1 MPNRADLQVQ
11 ESDCAMCGGSG
22 TVHNTYTRV
31 SVFGQKCPRCDGAG
45 VEPAEPKIHVGL
57 LLRHPR
63 SGKVWAVYGDYAASH
78 AKPADGSRGWGIH
91 RMIPSRRTR
100 GHYVWQIRVFGER
113 RLLQWN
119 VVGFGDAWQHDLME
133 ADPLGV

>member
-1 MPNRADLQVQ
+1 
-11 ESDCAMCGGSG
+11 
-22 TVHNTYTRV
+22 
-31 SVFGQKCPRCDGAG
+31 
-45 VEPAEPKIHVGL
+45 
-57 LLRHPR
+57 
-63 SGKVWAVYGDYAASH
+63 
-78 AKPADGSRGWGIH
+78 
-91 RMIPSRRTR
+91 MIPSRRTR